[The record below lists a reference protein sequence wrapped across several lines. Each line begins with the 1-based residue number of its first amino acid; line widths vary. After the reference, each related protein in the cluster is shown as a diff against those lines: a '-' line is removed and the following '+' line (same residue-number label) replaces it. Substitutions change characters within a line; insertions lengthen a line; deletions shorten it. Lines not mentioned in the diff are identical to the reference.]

1 MIDKVETLITYAKT
15 NETPLLVDFLFEED
29 LPEATVLKANISKT
43 ELVGHYE
50 GVTYQPPK
58 WLKQLNNNQNQKIL
72 LIDRIDSIPKAEQTK
87 FIEILKYRQV
97 STFEIPKGTLIM
109 VTVNKISKETINEE
123 VYSLLAQI

>member
-1 MIDKVETLITYAKT
+1 MIDKVETLITYAKA
-15 NETPLLVDFLFEED
+15 NETPVLVDFLFGSD
-29 LPEATVLKANISKT
+29 LPEATVLKSNVSKT

-50 GVTYQPPK
+50 GITFQPPK
-58 WLKQLNNNQNQKIL
+58 WLKTLNDNHNQKIL
-72 LIDRIDSIPKAEQTK
+72 LIDEIDSISKEEQTK

-109 VTVNKISKETINEE
+109 VTAKKISKETINEE